1 MFSNN
6 TWRQERTDPYSNQEI
21 LSVCLRLLTGR
32 RPRVRELFFNFV
44 YLERATGESIAH
56 AITECLRQNHIDIS
70 QARVQSYDGAA
81 CMSSAKMGVQARIR
95 QLSPRALY
103 VHCNSHVLNLSIA
116 SACKQPAIRN
126 MIDILNAV
134 FLFFDLSP
142 KRQRFLERILD
153 NMAPTTRKKKLVGLC
168 KTRWVE
174 RHTCFD
180 TFYDMY
186 GYLCECL
193 EAILDPSGY
202 PDIYMDTWTG
212 SRDQETRTKAQ
223 ALLASMCSS
232 QTIIAFLVTKN
243 ALENVRPIAS
253 KLQKRDLD
261 IHQAYGMIDQTK
273 ARIVTL
279 RKDIEEEFS
288 VWFEDAT
295 RLATLVGIPISAP
308 RAPKSAR
315 QLHRLNAPS
324 TTPSEYFL
332 RNVAIPFCDHL
343 SSEFAN
349 RFTPETRKDV
359 EILALLPPNITKT
372 EDVQKVVENLKFWEE
387 DLPNPPTLR
396 AEIKEWQRFWNTKMP
411 MEPASSLNLVDCL
424 DNADEDVFPNLNT
437 LLRIGCILPV
447 GSCEAERSFSCLR
460 RLTTY
465 LRNRMGENRL
475 TGLALM
481 NMNHDIDIGLD
492 KVCQAFIQ
500 RHIRKM
506 FAGCILSQ

>member
-1 MFSNN
+1 
-6 TWRQERTDPYSNQEI
+6 
-21 LSVCLRLLTGR
+21 
-32 RPRVRELFFNFV
+32 
-44 YLERATGESIAH
+44 
-56 AITECLRQNHIDIS
+56 
-70 QARVQSYDGAA
+70 
-81 CMSSAKMGVQARIR
+81 
-95 QLSPRALY
+95 
-103 VHCNSHVLNLSIA
+103 
-116 SACKQPAIRN
+116 
-126 MIDILNAV
+126 MIDTLNAV

-153 NMAPTTRKKKLVGLC
+153 NMAPTTRKNKLVGLC

-193 EAILDPSGY
+193 EAILDPYGY

-212 SRDQETRTKAQ
+212 SWDQETRTKAQ
-223 ALLASMCSS
+223 GLLASMCSS

-261 IHQAYGMIDQTK
+261 IYQAYGMIDQTK

-324 TTPSEYFL
+324 TTP
-332 RNVAIPFCDHL
+332 
-343 SSEFAN
+343 
-349 RFTPETRKDV
+349 K
-359 EILALLPPNITKT
+359 
-372 EDVQKVVENLKFWEE
+372 

-411 MEPASSLNLVDCL
+411 MESALSLNLVDCL

-460 RLTTY
+460 RLKTY

-481 NMNHDIDIGLD
+481 NMNHDIDIDLD

-500 RHIRKM
+500 RHSRNM
-506 FAGCILSQ
+506 FAGCILYQ